1 MLTAIPPSSLWQR
14 MNRSPKSRVVSPTIL
29 KLNALT
35 YQSAVF
41 LGSGDFRW
49 MWLMRNGIVRS
60 QVTSWARP
68 QPAGPRPRLA
78 GTVGDARPVVKD
90 QVRGARAGAGVGPSA
105 ASPTVVHTMVTAC
118 PSGRGDPV
126 VP

>member
-90 QVRGARAGAGVGPSA
+90 RGLGGWVKIA
-105 ASPTVVHTMVTAC
+105 AP
-118 PSGRGDPV
+118 GPV
-126 VP
+126 VERRADT